1 MTSTQPI
8 AVFQPAEPQKTQ
20 ESEKEKFIE
29 ITEFDGNPIEKDDLE
44 AESGESLLS
53 YQRRQQ
59 ISKEL
64 LETSR

>member
-53 YQRRQQ
+53 YQ
-59 ISKEL
+59 
-64 LETSR
+64 